1 MHDFEQQALA
11 GDWAGLVETF
21 DAVVDE
27 QVSDWR
33 SVFWRAFAAFKTD
46 DYVTAFELGRQVFD
60 AQPEVLEIAEFMAV
74 MSVLLG
80 QSKEA
85 YFYLKIKN
93 ATISDERLARVF
105 ETEPLPDAGLLLT
118 KIEENPLLTKAL
130 LFLGAGELEEA
141 KHWFLQQLRMK
152 PNDVQAHI
160 SYVHCLMEGERF
172 RSALDALRSAVASI
186 PQNADLYL
194 MMARVLTRLGKREQA
209 KSAYRMAT
217 SFATKKA
224 ALDGMYCA
232 SFFTDMEENVEG
244 RVQRC
249 IAWGEAHGLK
259 ERPSPIPVQEAG
271 ERSKLLI
278 GFILT
283 DVDDARVMP
292 ALAKFFSHKD
302 EEAFKYVGYG
312 QGEIT
317 SLRYQA
323 LQGSFDDWRDLDG
336 VVPATL
342 RNMIAADGVDILVN
356 LSGFRDP
363 AYLSAF
369 GTRMAPVQIAWL
381 ESPYG
386 TGLKNTDYVFS
397 DQLLQNFP
405 EKVISLEQSCSFVAR
420 RPYQGTPMTREDTRP
435 TFVADATFEQLTPH
449 TLEVWAR
456 VLLQFPDTVL
466 VLRDHDFFAS
476 DNAADLIER
485 FGNYGVAHR
494 IDVLSVADRRDFF
507 QHGDVVLLP
516 VGDPKLEV
524 VLDALEV
531 GVPCVSCAPFD
542 ASPTPLK
549 KIFELLNCQDELSS
563 ENFDD
568 YAAKISHFLGDESHR
583 KDFSARISAELENSP
598 YFDYQKRMKAF
609 EATLQEIWEE
619 KTKA

>member
-1 MHDFEQQALA
+1 MLNVEQQALG
-11 GDWAGLVETF
+11 GDWDGLIESF
-21 DAVVDE
+21 DSATHG
-27 QVSDWR
+27 QNSDWR
-33 SVFWRAFAAFKTD
+33 SVFWRACAAFKTD

-60 AQPEVLEIAEFMAV
+60 AQPEVEEVANFMAV
-74 MSVLLG
+74 MSILLG

-93 ATISDERLARVF
+93 VTTSDERLRAVF
-105 ETEPLPDAGLLLT
+105 EKEALPDPGQLLA

-130 LFLGAGELEEA
+130 LFLGSGEIAQAE
-141 KHWFLQQLRMK
+141 HWFLQQIRMN
-152 PNDVQAHI
+152 PNDIQAHI
-160 SYVHCLMEGERF
+160 SYAHCLMESERF

-186 PQNADLYL
+186 GQNADLYL
-194 MMARVLTRLGKREQA
+194 MMARALSRLGKREQA
-209 KSAYRMAT
+209 KSAYRMAL

-224 ALDGMYCA
+224 AVDGLYCS
-232 SFFTDMEENVEG
+232 SFFTDMDVCVED
-244 RVQRC
+244 RAQRC
-249 IAWGEAHGLK
+249 TVWGQTHGLK
-259 ERPSPIPVQEAG
+259 ERPSPIPVKEAG
-271 ERSKLLI
+271 ERSKLLV

-302 EEAFKYVGYG
+302 EEAFSYIGYG
-312 QGEIT
+312 QGENT
-317 SLRYQA
+317 SLRYQS

-356 LSGFRDP
+356 MSGFRDP

-381 ESPYG
+381 DSTYG
-386 TGLKNTDYVFS
+386 TGLKNTDYVFT
-397 DQLLQNFP
+397 DQFLENVS
-405 EKVISLEQSCSFVAR
+405 EKIVSLAHSSSFVAR
-420 RPYQGTPMTREDTRP
+420 RPYQGTPIVREDTRT

-449 TLEVWAR
+449 TLEVWSR
-456 VLLQFPDTVL
+456 VLLEFPDTVL

-485 FGNYGVAHR
+485 FGNYGIAHR
-494 IDVLSVADRRDFF
+494 IDILSVADRRDFF

-516 VGDPKLEV
+516 AGDPKLEV

-531 GVPCVSCAPFD
+531 GVPCVSCAPHD

-549 KIFELLNCQDELSS
+549 KVFELLNCEDELYS

-568 YAAKISHFLGDESHR
+568 YTAKISHFLGDENHR
-583 KDFSARISAELENSP
+583 KDFAAKVLAELERSP
-598 YFDYQKRMKAF
+598 YFDYEKRMKAF
-609 EATLQEIWEE
+609 EATLLEIWEE
-619 KTKA
+619 KIKA